1 MEGWATVIGPL
12 YGKMAVES
20 LRHLGNKP
28 AIELVTK
35 VSRTDFIMIPG
46 ALLSNIKLIAK
57 LYCFFFG

>member
-12 YGKMAVES
+12 YGKMAVEG

-28 AIELVTK
+28 AIELVPK
-35 VSRTDFIMIPG
+35 VSTTDFIMIPG

-57 LYCFFFG
+57 LYCCFFG